1 MNRRTIHLPWAVK
14 GDNGHVGVVAL
25 ASAYEWRHVLFHP
38 AGYVK
43 FRVVAEVDGST
54 WLEWLHQ
61 NWLEARPA
69 RGPLYR
75 RDDLR
80 PRPPLATNLLAKVSM
95 LPDDVV
101 RLLALRL
108 ARMNLERAEFLER
121 ATAPSDVDGSQSPML
136 PGQQARVHR
145 ATCHVA
151 ALEIEDSTQRA
162 VALHI
167 ADNFAGTVAELLDI
181 TKAINDPR

>member
-69 RGPLYR
+69 RGRSTDATTYG
-75 RDDLR
+75 RDHR
-80 PRPPLATNLLAKVSM
+80 WPPICSPRCPCCLTTLCACSLS
-95 LPDDVV
+95 
-101 RLLALRL
+101 
-108 ARMNLERAEFLER
+108 
-121 ATAPSDVDGSQSPML
+121 GS
-136 PGQQARVHR
+136 PG
-145 ATCHVA
+145 
-151 ALEIEDSTQRA
+151 
-162 VALHI
+162 
-167 ADNFAGTVAELLDI
+167 
-181 TKAINDPR
+181 

>member
-1 MNRRTIHLPWAVK
+1 MNGPSSS
-14 GDNGHVGVVAL
+14 
-25 ASAYEWRHVLFHP
+25 SAPRH
-38 AGYVK
+38 
-43 FRVVAEVDGST
+43 
-54 WLEWLHQ
+54 
-61 NWLEARPA
+61 
-69 RGPLYR
+69 PLIWTG
-75 RDDLR
+75 L
-80 PRPPLATNLLAKVSM
+80 
-95 LPDDVV
+95 
-101 RLLALRL
+101 
-108 ARMNLERAEFLER
+108 
-121 ATAPSDVDGSQSPML
+121 QSSML